1 VWVGKCFITPA
12 GVLSVFYGIE
22 TLILNNMNAIEFLRS
37 KGILDISDYVAY
49 TAVRPDK
56 DEDEFIPIEQLLEE
70 YAEMK
75 VKNCNT
81 PAVSV
86 NEVAVC
92 PRCKSKEV
100 SVKPI
105 TYDCYECGATW
116 QTER

>member
-1 VWVGKCFITPA
+1 
-12 GVLSVFYGIE
+12 VLSVFYGIE
-22 TLILNNMNAIEFLRS
+22 TLILNNMNDKRTLIAIRKVLANWNLNCAEESCL
-37 KGILDISDYVAY
+37 KKELAN
-49 TAVRPDK
+49 
-56 DEDEFIPIEQLLEE
+56 ELLW
-70 YAEMK
+70 A
-75 VKNCNT
+75 VKNCNA